1 MKKTILSLFMLITT
15 SIAFSINLKI
25 TATSFDSSTTIQY
38 GSTQWID
45 VLLVDGNYTVSDR
58 VKVYI
63 QFKQNG
69 NYNGQLVKVY
79 DTLYLP
85 YVFNLP
91 SNSDSSKRIYI
102 TMPNNSTSKEFKINV
117 NLAPSNFYGVFD
129 MLIVTGIKSNK
140 NTLEI
145 KEVHYFNLLGIEI
158 AEPNGIFI
166 KQTIFEDG
174 TFESKQIFKY

>member
-1 MKKTILSLFMLITT
+1 MKKTILALFVLITT
-15 SIAFSINLKI
+15 SVAFSINLKI
-25 TATSFDSSTTIQY
+25 TATSFDSSTAIQY
-38 GSTQWID
+38 GSAQWID

-58 VKVYI
+58 VKIYI

-91 SNSDSSKRIYI
+91 SNSDSSKRIYF
-102 TMPNNSTSKEFKINV
+102 TMPNNSVSKEFKINV
-117 NLAPSNFYGVFD
+117 NLSPSNFYGIFEN
-129 MLIVTGIKSNK
+129 IITGIKSNK
-140 NTLEI
+140 NSLEI

-158 AEPNGIFI
+158 LEPIGYCI